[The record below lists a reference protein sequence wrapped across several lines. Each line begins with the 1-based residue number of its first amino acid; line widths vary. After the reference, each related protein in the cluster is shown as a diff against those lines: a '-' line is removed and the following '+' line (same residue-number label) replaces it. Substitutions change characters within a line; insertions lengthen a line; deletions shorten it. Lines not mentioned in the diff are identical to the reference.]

1 MPEPGS
7 GRVRSPPEL
16 GRLLWWPVSITRFAL
31 RYHLDPEEHRL
42 KREAKDLLDLLRQVA
57 AELGV
62 EIALRPPP
70 SDLSPLPPA
79 IHDLYSISDGLAL
92 PFAEFHPAA
101 QLQLAAASSLPGRG
115 WVEFGWDGS
124 FTHYLVA
131 SSPIQIEPIAAFD
144 PEVEER
150 PEGMYA
156 SVRQLLE
163 EEYADYVGND
173 LHLADLHVVN
183 VPKTAPLP
191 QVATAIKRAASLK
204 SSEILARLRTAP
216 FVVSGVNAATAISVV
231 RALHAL
237 GVTANLKEVRPRPA
251 G

>member
-1 MPEPGS
+1 MEP

-16 GRLLWWPVSITRFAL
+16 VPWWRRLSITSIAL
-31 RYHLDPEEHRL
+31 RYHLHPEELRL
-42 KREAKDLLDLLRQVA
+42 KRESRDLLALLRQVA

-70 SDLSPLPPA
+70 TDLSLLPPA

-92 PFAEFHPAA
+92 PFAELHPAA
-101 QLQLAAASSLPGRG
+101 QLQLTAASPRPGRG
-115 WVEFGWDGS
+115 WVEFGWDGY

-131 SSPIQIEPIAAFD
+131 SNPLQIQPIAAFD

-156 SVRQLLE
+156 SVRELLE
-163 EEYADYVGND
+163 EEYADYVESD
-173 LHLADLHVVN
+173 LHLADLHVVS
-183 VPKTAPLP
+183 VPQTVPLP
-191 QVATAIKRAASLK
+191 QAAAALKRAASLK
-204 SSEILARLRTAP
+204 SSEILARLRAAP
-216 FVVSGVNAATAISVV
+216 FVLPGVNASIAISVV

>member
-1 MPEPGS
+1 MS
-7 GRVRSPPEL
+7 
-16 GRLLWWPVSITRFAL
+16 
-31 RYHLDPEEHRL
+31 
-42 KREAKDLLDLLRQVA
+42 LLDLLKQVA

-70 SDLSPLPPA
+70 ENVSSLPPA
-79 IHDLYSISDGLAL
+79 IHDLYSITDGLAL
-92 PFAEFHPAA
+92 PFAELLPAA
-101 QLQLAAASSLPGRG
+101 QLQLTAASPRSGRG
-115 WVEFGWDGS
+115 WVEFGWDGY

-131 SSPIQIEPIAAFD
+131 SNPMQIPPIAAFD
-144 PEVEER
+144 PEVEDR
-150 PEGMYA
+150 PEGVYA
-156 SVRQLLE
+156 SVQQLLE
-163 EEYADYVGND
+163 EEYAEYVGSE

-183 VPKTAPLP
+183 VPEAAPLP
-191 QVATAIKRAASLK
+191 QVTIAIKRAASLK

-216 FVVSGVNAATAISVV
+216 LVVPGVNAATAISVV

>member
-1 MPEPGS
+1 MS
-7 GRVRSPPEL
+7 
-16 GRLLWWPVSITRFAL
+16 
-31 RYHLDPEEHRL
+31 
-42 KREAKDLLDLLRQVA
+42 LLDLLKQVA

-70 SDLSPLPPA
+70 ANLSSLPPA
-79 IHDLYSISDGLAL
+79 IHDLYTITDGLEL
-92 PFAEFHPAA
+92 PFAEFLPAA
-101 QLQLAAASSLPGRG
+101 QLQLSSASPRPGRG
-115 WVEFGWDGS
+115 WVEFGWDS
-124 FTHYLVA
+124 YFTHYLVA
-131 SSPIQIEPIAAFD
+131 SNPMQIPPIAAFD
-144 PEVEER
+144 PELEDR

-156 SVRQLLE
+156 SVGQLLE
-163 EEYADYVGND
+163 EEYAEYVGSE

-183 VPKTAPLP
+183 VPQTAPLP
-191 QVATAIKRAASLK
+191 QVASTIKRAASMR

-216 FVVSGVNAATAISVV
+216 FVVAGVNAATAISVV